1 MTGYRTGRREV
12 KETGGRTSRMA
23 GKKVAMIGG
32 RTSTLGFKAVGV
44 ETFVAP
50 LPEDGP
56 RIWNQLDLDRY
67 AVIMVTEPVFE
78 VLEREVPGFPPH
90 GGLPVVLAIPAV
102 TGSREI
108 AVARMRERVVKAV
121 GADLER

>member
-1 MTGYRTGRREV
+1 MESGKAVTGAKGL
-12 KETGGRTSRMA
+12 
-23 GKKVAMIGG
+23 KVAMIGG

-44 ETFVAP
+44 ETYIAP

-56 RIWNQLDLDRY
+56 RIWREMDLRRY

-78 VLEREVPGFPPH
+78 VLHREIPGFPPH
-90 GGLPVVLAIPAV
+90 EGLPVILVIPAV
-102 TGSREI
+102 TGSREM
-108 AVARMRERVVKAV
+108 AAARMRERVQKAV

>member
-1 MTGYRTGRREV
+1 MTQ
-12 KETGGRTSRMA
+12 MA

-32 RTSTLGFKAVGV
+32 RTSTLGFRALGV

-56 RIWNQLDLDRY
+56 RIWQGLDLDRY
-67 AVIMVTEPVFE
+67 AVVMVTEPVFE
-78 VLEREVPGFPPH
+78 VLEREIPGFPPF
-90 GGLPVVLAIPAV
+90 GGLPVVLVIPAV
-102 TGSREI
+102 TGTREM
-108 AVARMRERVVKAV
+108 AVARMRERIVKAV